1 MIPKAYQI
9 ISNKIKKYA
18 IQRQE
23 PTSNLKIDQST
34 AKSVDV
40 ASNAKSPLLSRDCVR
55 TVLNSAQS
63 EVSKTVLKIKDR

>member
-1 MIPKAYQI
+1 MLHKAYQI

-34 AKSVDV
+34 AKTVDV
-40 ASNAKSPLLSRDCVR
+40 ASNAKSPLLSRDCAR
-55 TVLNSAQS
+55 NMIEWFVLCEGRGS
-63 EVSKTVLKIKDR
+63 VVT

>member
-40 ASNAKSPLLSRDCVR
+40 ASNAKFPLLRRDC
-55 TVLNSAQS
+55 AP
-63 EVSKTVLKIKDR
+63 

>member
-40 ASNAKSPLLSRDCVR
+40 ASNAKFPLLSRDCGV
-55 TVLNSAQS
+55 
-63 EVSKTVLKIKDR
+63 ECGYIKFASIT

>member
-40 ASNAKSPLLSRDCVR
+40 ASNAKSPLLSRDCACFK
-55 TVLNSAQS
+55 LII
-63 EVSKTVLKIKDR
+63 LK

>member
-40 ASNAKSPLLSRDCVR
+40 ASNAKFPLLSRDCALGKRFFFVIFR
-55 TVLNSAQS
+55 NILY
-63 EVSKTVLKIKDR
+63 LL

>member
-40 ASNAKSPLLSRDCVR
+40 ASNAKFPLLSRDCVLD
-55 TVLNSAQS
+55 TQL
-63 EVSKTVLKIKDR
+63 L